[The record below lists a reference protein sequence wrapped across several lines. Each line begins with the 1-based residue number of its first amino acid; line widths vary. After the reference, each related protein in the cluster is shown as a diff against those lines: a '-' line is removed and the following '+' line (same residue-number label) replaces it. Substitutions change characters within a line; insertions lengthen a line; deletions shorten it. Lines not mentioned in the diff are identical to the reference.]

1 MKSGTARKVQDL
13 RPPAV
18 DQQRLSKGEKRR
30 QDRQKPSPVP
40 AVHSA
45 EPVST
50 SGAEGVFPSSTRTR
64 GENSAGSHSQRLRS
78 QISALRVRS
87 NIMMLIKMFVILTSS
102 APDRELLTSRFA
114 TGSRGFVLAALK
126 QRSQHALEKAG
137 PPSEERQPS
146 CYLGNGINRTD
157 PLKPVMDTRVSQ
169 LRDDT
174 PRLLQRGG
182 FSRSLQMLDNG
193 QNQQLQSSVSRQL
206 TTAGKTAEV
215 TQPGAT
221 APDSTGQQVSPS
233 DTGLAAMATAHRDDD
248 GRRPLPQSD
257 PCESHQNLHL
267 KTQQNQYLQ
276 PWSQQVQRRPLHST
290 TLEEAG
296 RVLHQVQRQKQV
308 LEENLEALL
317 RARSGELLYSQ
328 LEALVDNRSQ
338 NQKVRIK
345 KMVDTWINT
354 LMQDIQ
360 ADSSPQTD
368 KNKRPDRKDPAV
380 SSHQSSAHTLRGPR
394 RGPRVAGT
402 GRQPSTS
409 LWVAEPDATTG
420 RRPQDKDVEEDT
432 SPRRPHG
439 GARRTLKKTPYL
451 RFSSPPSRPSK
462 KAQPRVVERVTGV
475 TLKSC
480 KTQTCLAPPVSLPPQ
495 SNVVIPSAPP
505 TAADP
510 THSRAVPMAIPL
522 GRPRTDAI
530 PGRPR
535 TDVVP
540 GRSTHQLQEVTS
552 SRTAPP
558 TSPVVDEATESQEE
572 QSDAGEAPLPRLD
585 LFEGNEELDLLP
597 ESVCDVVQVD
607 SDEEGPL
614 AEEVVQLDGDPS
626 PPLVQYHGPLFPPQA
641 CVGLSDQDQTPITTC
656 SPALEKQLLEWVEQ
670 QLISR
675 MISEMYQPPPSD
687 PQPDPDPDPDPDP
700 GSDHDDSDQSAHSI
714 TSDDILIRQLVEE
727 VLSEHINRMHQA
739 SLVNVPEPGL
749 ERPKPEPESHREE
762 EPVCTPQPTPPP
774 SPTPQSRTSQPLAT
788 PPPSEPSS
796 LMTEDPPQSISA
808 PDPVIT
814 PTPTPELSPVAA
826 DLPAAPLTPPPP
838 VAEDAEVQLV
848 EPSTEERRRQQVEE
862 APPAPENRA
871 ASHCSSTEDS
881 SSSSSSS
888 TVGTEATYKAV
899 SEGELLSHVQLG
911 DTMTE
916 EVLCSFSI
924 SLQDTEFDPPSEGQ
938 AGGHDHLLPN
948 LEDSITLIEGSNQGW
963 MMSDQQED
971 VSVGEV
977 RDVHATN
984 PGIPPVDTL

>member
-30 QDRQKPSPVP
+30 SG
-40 AVHSA
+40 SA
-45 EPVST
+45 EALSCAR
-50 SGAEGVFPSSTRTR
+50 GALSRTGARPGAVDVTFRYRESRICASS
-64 GENSAGSHSQRLRS
+64 S
-78 QISALRVRS
+78 
-87 NIMMLIKMFVILTSS
+87 
-102 APDRELLTSRFA
+102 
-114 TGSRGFVLAALK
+114 
-126 QRSQHALEKAG
+126 
-137 PPSEERQPS
+137 
-146 CYLGNGINRTD
+146 
-157 PLKPVMDTRVSQ
+157 
-169 LRDDT
+169 
-174 PRLLQRGG
+174 
-182 FSRSLQMLDNG
+182 
-193 QNQQLQSSVSRQL
+193 
-206 TTAGKTAEV
+206 KTA
-215 TQPGAT
+215 
-221 APDSTGQQVSPS
+221 
-233 DTGLAAMATAHRDDD
+233 
-248 GRRPLPQSD
+248 SD

-368 KNKRPDRKDPAV
+368 KNKRSERKDPAV

-522 GRPRTDAI
+522 GRPRTDTN

-540 GRSTHQLQEVTS
+540 GHSTHQLQEVTS

-558 TSPVVDEATESQEE
+558 TSPVVDVATESQEE

-687 PQPDPDPDPDPDP
+687 PKPDPDPDPDP

-749 ERPKPEPESHREE
+749 ERPKPEPESHRE
-762 EPVCTPQPTPPP
+762 
-774 SPTPQSRTSQPLAT
+774 
-788 PPPSEPSS
+788 
-796 LMTEDPPQSISA
+796 
-808 PDPVIT
+808 
-814 PTPTPELSPVAA
+814 
-826 DLPAAPLTPPPP
+826 

-848 EPSTEERRRQQVEE
+848 ERSAEERASAAVEE

-881 SSSSSSS
+881 SNSSSSSSS

-984 PGIPPVDTL
+984 PGIPPVDTP

>member
-45 EPVST
+45 EP
-50 SGAEGVFPSSTRTR
+50 
-64 GENSAGSHSQRLRS
+64 
-78 QISALRVRS
+78 
-87 NIMMLIKMFVILTSS
+87 

-137 PPSEERQPS
+137 PPSEERQPP

-206 TTAGKTAEV
+206 TTAGKTAHPEV

-248 GRRPLPQSD
+248 GRPDVPGRRPLPQSD

-432 SPRRPHG
+432 PPRRPHG

-530 PGRPR
+530 PGRPGTDVVPVR
-535 TDVVP
+535 PGRDAIPGRPGTDVVP
-540 GRSTHQLQEVTS
+540 GHSTHQLQEVTS

-558 TSPVVDEATESQEE
+558 TSPVVDVATESQEE

-848 EPSTEERRRQQVEE
+848 ERSAEERASAAVEE

-871 ASHCSSTEDS
+871 ASHCSSTED

-984 PGIPPVDTL
+984 PGIPPVDTP